1 MTTKR
6 SVPEG
11 PAQWVFEARSRPWP
25 PGLALL
31 GLALVGLI
39 QAGCR
44 SDGCS
49 NCGLGSAIA
58 SGFQAVGS
66 SVKAVGSFV
75 FHHKRGCGG
84 GSDCGC
90 GGEVGGYEEG
100 VVVDQGVA
108 GVLMVPGAM
117 SIPAPGTIVPAPAI
131 ESEPTQLQAIPNSQ
145 PANPTS
151 GSGPG
156 SVNTPTK
163 PTTTRSSPSGANRS
177 GYTTGLPR
185 GAPVVRRGSEADQAA
200 FSSSARTA
208 RPNDAGS
215 SIDLLDNIPPVDL
228 PSEVTR
234 KAVATPAKAAV
245 PPPAA
250 STSAGVSDKTTEP
263 LTPPAERISAAE
275 EDALI
280 LPPISPAV
288 ALQAPGLRR
297 YASIAPAISGGSAPS
312 IEGLDWL
319 KEKGCR
325 TLLDLRRSSEVT
337 PNFADA
343 VNDRGMVYIS
353 LPILANRLDPS
364 RMARFDEMISRTE
377 NRPLFFCDAD
387 GSRAALAWYI
397 HERVIGQEDPQAALG
412 KAEELGL
419 SPADIMLAEEY
430 LARHKPRVKAAM
442 ARVAVASSALL
453 PDPTNASTGAT
464 EPPLVT
470 PPALPE
476 IPTSP
481 TGPVVLPALPP
492 KFEEAIPQML
502 PGEGRPQASAR
513 SLFDRD
519 PASWRPLAALVLT
532 GVGVPLAFWS
542 RSYLSETRTSRRRAS
557 LPGKA
562 PRSLGSP
569 IGSDA

>member
-11 PAQWVFEARSRPWP
+11 PAQRVFEARSRPGP

-31 GLALVGLI
+31 GLALFGLI

-66 SVKAVGSFV
+66 GVKAVGSFV
-75 FHHKRGCGG
+75 FHHKKGCGG
-84 GSDCGC
+84 GADCGC
-90 GGEVGGYEEG
+90 GGEAGGYEEG
-100 VVVDQGVA
+100 VVIDQGVA
-108 GVLMVPGAM
+108 GVPMVPGAM
-117 SIPAPGTIVPAPAI
+117 AIPAPGTIVPAPAI
-131 ESEPTQLQAIPNSQ
+131 ESEPTQLQAIPNAQ

-151 GSGPG
+151 GTGSGPLT
-156 SVNTPTK
+156 SPAK
-163 PTTTRSSPSGANRS
+163 PTTTRSSPSGTNRS
-177 GYTTGLPR
+177 GYTTGLPK
-185 GAPVVRRGSEADQAA
+185 GAPVARRGSEADQAA
-200 FSSSARTA
+200 FSSSASTA
-208 RPNDAGS
+208 RPNDRGG

-228 PSEVTR
+228 PTEVTR
-234 KAVATPAKAAV
+234 KAVATP
-245 PPPAA
+245 PAA
-250 STSAGVSDKTTEP
+250 STSSGTTEKTTETI
-263 LTPPAERISAAE
+263 TPPAEKLSAADG
-275 EDALI
+275 DALV
-280 LPPISPAV
+280 LPPITPAV
-288 ALQAPGLRR
+288 ASQAPGLRR
-297 YASIAPAISGGSAPS
+297 YASIAPSISGGSAPS

-325 TLLDLRRSSEVT
+325 TLLDLRKSLEVA
-337 PNFADA
+337 PDFVDA

-364 RMARFDEMISRTE
+364 RLARFDEMISRIE

-419 SPADIMLAEEY
+419 SPADVKLAEEY
-430 LARHKPRVKAAM
+430 LVTHKPKARAAM
-442 ARVAVASSALL
+442 ERAAVASAAESAHRA
-453 PDPTNASTGAT
+453 PESM
-464 EPPLVT
+464 EPPVVT

-476 IPTSP
+476 TPASP
-481 TGPVVLPALPP
+481 AGPVVLPALPL
-492 KFEEAIPQML
+492 KFDEATPQML
-502 PGEGRPQASAR
+502 PGEGRPQASVR
-513 SLFDRD
+513 SFFDRD

-542 RSYLSETRTSRRRAS
+542 RSVFSESRSTRRRAS

-569 IGSDA
+569 VGSDA